1 MNIQKVIE
9 QKENDNKHKPL
20 NIIEDYVS
28 SESTGSPSKSMNIAP
43 SLPAQSEP
51 KTEAISNKSNDTSQS
66 QSKSEIQSQSQS
78 ESQVTSTKAAVKPK
92 LTESITNAEDG
103 DKNKTTENE
112 NDNIESKPTK
122 GGSETAQYN
131 PVMCLLLIND
141 IILDLYIVSM
151 IYDIQSTVEQWRRK
165 AQEYDEVCY

>member
-43 SLPAQSEP
+43 SLPAQSVP

-92 LTESITNAEDG
+92 LTEEDG

-112 NDNIESKPTK
+112 NNKIECKPTK